1 MRNGL
6 IESDGNKLWYLNG
19 ELHRTDG
26 PAVEYANGTKSW
38 YLNGELHRT
47 DGPAV
52 EYSSGS
58 KHWYLNGIKYTEDQ
72 FNNFLLIENFKL
84 I

>member
-6 IESDGNKLWYLNG
+6 TESDGNKL
-19 ELHRTDG
+19 
-26 PAVEYANGTKSW
+26 W

-58 KHWYLNGIKYTEDQ
+58 KHWYLNGIKYTETE

-84 I
+84 IL

>member
-1 MRNGL
+1 MKTGL
-6 IESDGNKLWYLNG
+6 IDSDETKAWYLNG

-26 PAVEYANGTKSW
+26 PAIEFVI
-38 YLNGELHRT
+38 
-47 DGPAV
+47 
-52 EYSSGS
+52 GS
-58 KHWYLNGIKYTEDQ
+58 KHWYLNGIEYTETE